1 MTPQTVQK
9 YTEKLNRI
17 EYILKH
23 IKRKGVISRGTTLSI
38 VSKGIENKQKRIRED
53 QTIFFDGLKLSRD
66 SVIRALET
74 EAEGIRE
81 HIKKNI

>member
-23 IKRKGVISRGTTLSI
+23 IRRKGVMSRGTTLSI

-53 QTIFFDGLKLSRD
+53 QPIFFDGLKLSRD
-66 SVIRALET
+66 SVISALET
-74 EAEGIRE
+74 EAESIRE
-81 HIKKNI
+81 HIKKNL